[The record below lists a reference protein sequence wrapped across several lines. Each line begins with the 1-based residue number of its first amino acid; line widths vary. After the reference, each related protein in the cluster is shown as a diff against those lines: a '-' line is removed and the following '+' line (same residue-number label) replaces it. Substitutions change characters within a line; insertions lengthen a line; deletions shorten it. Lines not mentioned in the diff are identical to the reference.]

1 MKPSRAV
8 RWQGGAFS
16 ALALVTVL
24 LSIFFT
30 RLDSRLELGVVATLI
45 FFLGIPHGALD
56 TVYAR
61 RAYPIRSMSGWLVFS
76 GVYMVMAAAVL
87 GWWWLLP
94 AAFLTGFLLI
104 SAFHFSGD
112 PVNGT
117 PLLFRLWYGG
127 AVIVLPA
134 LLHEHEVAL
143 LFGYLVPGE
152 FPVQSAAF
160 LNWLAA
166 PWLVGL
172 VISIVK
178 NSRHDIL
185 TSAEVTSMAWLM
197 VVATQL
203 IGFAVFFCAMHS
215 ARHAV
220 RTQKFAGERSFWW
233 VVKQSIPP
241 MLMFSLIVAFSW
253 NTVIAIPFDAAI
265 VRLLFVSL
273 AALTVPHMWLIERFR
288 FDHAFVDNELFEV
301 TWKNEGN
308 ASQPD

>member
-1 MKPSRAV
+1 MKSSQAL

-16 ALALVTVL
+16 ALALVIAL
-24 LSIFFT
+24 FSIFVT

-56 TVYAR
+56 TLYAQ
-61 RAYPIRSMSGWLVFS
+61 RAYPIRSASGWLVFS
-76 GVYMVMAAAVL
+76 GVYMVMAAAVV
-87 GWWWLLP
+87 GMWWLLP
-94 AAFLTGFLLI
+94 AVFLTGFLLV

-117 PLLFRLWYGG
+117 PPFFRLWYGG

-134 LLHEHEVAL
+134 LLHEHEVAV
-143 LFGYLVPGE
+143 LFGYLVPGD

-160 LNWLAA
+160 LNGLAA

-172 VISIVK
+172 VISILK
-178 NSRHDIL
+178 NFRHDLL
-185 TSAEVTSMAWLM
+185 TSVEVIAMALLM
-197 VVATQL
+197 VVATPL
-203 IGFAVFFCAMHS
+203 IGFTVFFCAMHS

-220 RTQKFAGERSFWW
+220 RTQKFAGEMSFWW
-233 VVKQSIPP
+233 TAKKALPP
-241 MLMFSLIVAFSW
+241 MLVFSLIVALSW

-265 VRLLFVSL
+265 VRLIFVSL

-288 FDHAFVDNELFEV
+288 FARAFVDDE
-301 TWKNEGN
+301 
-308 ASQPD
+308 